1 MDLSC
6 FTDDCVLTLYSK
18 PAGSYVASA
27 SFDWGQ
33 VNKPYSEAENI
44 R

>member
-33 VNKPYSEAENI
+33 VNKLCSEAENI